1 MRKKRVL
8 ILSEGFGSGHT
19 QAGYALAAGMK
30 RMNPNIQTKVIEL
43 GSFLNP
49 TVAPWI
55 LSAYRLTIHTNP
67 GLVGLLY
74 RKQHDK
80 PLSKLTTMALHRLFY
95 HHTAEI
101 IEHLRPDLIVSTHP
115 IPTNIIS
122 RLKAAG
128 LDIPLYTVITDYDA
142 HASWINAEVDRFLV
156 STDSVRQL
164 LLDRGVYPSNVQV
177 TGIPVHPDFWSTE
190 DKASVRRKLNIKNMP
205 TVFIMGGG
213 WGLVSNNQL
222 TEQLIQWKEHVQLVF
237 CLGSNQK
244 LLDKMKNDP
253 KFQHENIVL
262 MGHTREISKWMDA
275 SDLLV
280 TKPGGMT
287 CTEALAK
294 GLPMLFCES
303 LPGQE
308 EMNREYFVTRGY
320 GEALK
325 NENVIEDWLCKLA
338 CGEKIDMQRG
348 SQRTSMPFDSNGT
361 DSYNPSRCATE
372 LVNMLD
378 YTAQQA
384 NMLTT
389 HGIPVGI

>member
-80 PLSKLTTMALHRLFY
+80 PLSKLTTMALHRIFY
-95 HHTAEI
+95 HHTAEV
-101 IEHLRPDLIVSTHP
+101 IEHLKPDLIVSTHP

-122 RLKAAG
+122 RLKSAG
-128 LDIPLYTVITDYDA
+128 LDVPLYTIITDYDA
-142 HASWINAEVDRFLV
+142 HASWINAQVDRFLV
-156 STDSVRQL
+156 STDSVRNL
-164 LLDRGVYPSNVQV
+164 LLNRGVYARNIQV

-190 DKASVRRKLNIKNMP
+190 DKTSVRRTLKIKDMP

-222 TEQLIQWKEHVQLVF
+222 IQQLLRWKEQVQLVF

-244 LLDKMKNDP
+244 LLDKMRHDP
-253 KFQHENIVL
+253 KFQHGNIVL
-262 MGHTREISKWMDA
+262 MGHTSEISKWMDA
-275 SDLLV
+275 SDLLI

-308 EMNREYFVTRGY
+308 EMNREYFVNRGY
-320 GEALK
+320 GEALQ
-325 NENVIEDWLCKLA
+325 NENILEDWLRKLA
-338 CGEKIDMQRG
+338 RGEKIRIERG
-348 SQRTSMPFDSNGT
+348 FQPSHFDYPGR
-361 DSYNPSRCATE
+361 DGYNPSRCASE
-372 LVNMLD
+372 VVKLLD
-378 YTAQQA
+378 YSEQQA
-384 NMLTT
+384 SILST

>member
-30 RMNPNIQTKVIEL
+30 KMNPNIQTKVIEL

-67 GLVGLLY
+67 GLVGMLY

-95 HHTAEI
+95 HHTAEV
-101 IEHLRPDLIVSTHP
+101 IEQLRPDLIVSTHP

-128 LDIPLYTVITDYDA
+128 LNVPLYTVITDYDA
-142 HASWINAEVDRFLV
+142 HASWINSEVDRFLV
-156 STDSVRQL
+156 STDAVRKL
-164 LLDRGVYPSNVQV
+164 LLERGVYPNHIQV
-177 TGIPVHPDFWSTE
+177 TGIPVHPDFWSRE
-190 DKASVRRKLNIKNMP
+190 DQTSVRQTLNIKDLP
-205 TVFIMGGG
+205 TAFIMGGG
-213 WGLVSNNQL
+213 WGLVASDQL
-222 TEQLIQWKEHVQLVF
+222 IEQLLSWKERVQLVF
-237 CLGSNQK
+237 CLGSNRK
-244 LLDKMKNDP
+244 LLDKLRNDP
-253 KFQHENIVL
+253 RFQHEHIVL

-275 SDLLV
+275 SDLLI

-294 GLPMLFCES
+294 SLPMLFCES

-320 GEALK
+320 GEALQ
-325 NENVIEDWLCKLA
+325 NENVLEDWLGKLA
-338 CGEKIDMQRG
+338 RGEKIRILRG
-348 SQRTSMPFDSNGT
+348 SQPSRFDSSGR
-361 DSYNPSRCATE
+361 DYYSPSRCASE
-372 LVNMLD
+372 VVRMLD
-378 YTAQQA
+378 YPDQKTS
-384 NMLTT
+384 MLAS

>member
-55 LSAYRLTIHTNP
+55 ISAYRLTIHTNP
-67 GLVGLLY
+67 GLVGMLY

-95 HHTAEI
+95 HHTAEV
-101 IEHLRPDLIVSTHP
+101 IEHLRPDVIVSTHP

-122 RLKAAG
+122 RLKSVG
-128 LDIPLYTVITDYDA
+128 LNIPLYTVITDYDA
-142 HASWINAEVDRFLV
+142 HASWINAKVDRFLV
-156 STDSVRQL
+156 STDNVRRL
-164 LLDRGVYPSNVQV
+164 LLDRGVYPNQIQV

-190 DKASVRRKLNIKNMP
+190 DKASVRSTLNIKNMP

-213 WGLVSNNQL
+213 WGMVANNRLV
-222 TEQLIQWKEHVQLVF
+222 EQLLRWKDRVQLVF

-244 LLDKMKNDP
+244 LLEKMQTDM
-253 KFQHENIVL
+253 KFSHPNIVL
-262 MGHTREISKWMDA
+262 MGHTREISRWMDA
-275 SDLLV
+275 SDLLI

-294 GLPMLFCES
+294 GLPMLFCDS

-308 EMNREYFVTRGY
+308 EMNREYFVKRGY
-320 GEALK
+320 GKALQ
-325 NENVIEDWLCKLA
+325 NENVLEEWLCKLA
-338 CGEKIDMQRG
+338 TGENIRMDEG
-348 SQRTSMPFDSNGT
+348 SVPSHFDAPGKDYYS
-361 DSYNPSRCATE
+361 PSRCASE
-372 LVNMLD
+372 VVKLLD
-378 YTAQQA
+378 YPSPQPGVLAP
-384 NMLTT
+384 
-389 HGIPVGI
+389 HSIPVGI

>member
-55 LSAYRLTIHTNP
+55 ISAYRLTIHTNP

-74 RKQHDK
+74 RKQHAK
-80 PLSKLTTMALHRLFY
+80 RLSKLTTMALHRLFY
-95 HHTAEI
+95 HHTAEV
-101 IEHLRPDLIVSTHP
+101 IEHLRPDLIISTHP

-128 LDIPLYTVITDYDA
+128 LNVPLYTVITDYDA

-156 STDSVRQL
+156 STESVRKL
-164 LLDRGVYPSNVQV
+164 LLDRGVYSQNVQV
-177 TGIPVHPDFWSTE
+177 TGIPVHPDFWLTE
-190 DKASVRRKLNIKNMP
+190 DKTSVRRLLKIKNMP

-213 WGLVSNNQL
+213 WGLVSNQKL
-222 TEQLIQWKEHVQLVF
+222 TRQINSFKEQVQLVF
-237 CLGSNQK
+237 CLGNNEK
-244 LLDKMKNDP
+244 LLDKMKHDP
-253 KFQHENIVL
+253 MYQHENIVL
-262 MGHTREISKWMDA
+262 MGHTNEISKWMDA
-275 SDLLV
+275 SDLLI

-308 EMNREYFVTRGY
+308 EKNREYFVKLGY
-320 GEALK
+320 GEALN
-325 NENVIEDWLCKLA
+325 NENVLEEWLRKLA
-338 CGEKIDMQRG
+338 RGEQIQIARG
-348 SQRTSMPFDSNGT
+348 FLPSRFDSLGRECCYSPSLCASEVVRLLNGS
-361 DSYNPSRCATE
+361 D
-372 LVNMLD
+372 
-378 YTAQQA
+378 QA
-384 NMLTT
+384 RVLTT

>member
-30 RMNPNIQTKVIEL
+30 KMNPNIQAKVIEL

-55 LSAYRLTIHTNP
+55 ISAYRLTIHTNP

-80 PLSKLTTMALHRLFY
+80 PLSKLTTMALHRIFY
-95 HHTAEI
+95 HHTAEV

-128 LDIPLYTVITDYDA
+128 LNVPLYTVITDYDA
-142 HASWINAEVDRFLV
+142 HASWINKEVDRFLV
-156 STDSVRQL
+156 STDTVRQL
-164 LLDRGVYPSNVQV
+164 LLDRGVYPENVKV
-177 TGIPVHPDFWSTE
+177 TGIPVHPDFWSSE
-190 DKASVRRKLNIKNMP
+190 DKTCVRNALNIKNMP
-205 TVFIMGGG
+205 TVLVMGGG
-213 WGLVSNNQL
+213 WGLVSNHRLVQQL
-222 TEQLIQWKEHVQLVF
+222 VRWKDQVQLVF
-237 CLGSNQK
+237 CCGSNQK
-244 LLDKMKNDP
+244 LLDKLKNDP
-253 KFQHENIVL
+253 RFAHENIVL
-262 MGHTREISKWMDA
+262 LGHTREISKWMDA
-275 SDLLV
+275 SDLLI

-308 EMNREYFVTRGY
+308 EMNREYFVKRGY
-320 GEALK
+320 GEALQ
-325 NENVIEDWLCKLA
+325 NENVLEEWLRKLA
-338 CGEKIDMQRG
+338 HGEQLRLERG
-348 SQRTSMPFDSNGT
+348 SQPSRFDSPAK
-361 DSYNPSRCATE
+361 DSYSPSRCATE
-372 LVNMLD
+372 VAKTLE
-378 YTAQQA
+378 YPQQREGMI
-384 NMLTT
+384 NV

>member
-30 RMNPNIQTKVIEL
+30 KMNPDIQTKVIEL

-67 GLVGLLY
+67 GLVGMLY

-95 HHTAEI
+95 HHTAEV
-101 IEHLRPDLIVSTHP
+101 IEQLRPDLIVSTHP

-128 LDIPLYTVITDYDA
+128 LNVPLYTVITDYDA
-142 HASWINAEVDRFLV
+142 HASWINSEVDRFLV
-156 STDSVRQL
+156 STDAVRKL
-164 LLDRGVYPSNVQV
+164 LLERGVYPNHIQV
-177 TGIPVHPDFWSTE
+177 TGIPVHPDFWSRE
-190 DKASVRRKLNIKNMP
+190 DQTSVRQTLNIKDMP
-205 TVFIMGGG
+205 TAFIMGGG
-213 WGLVSNNQL
+213 WGLVASDQL
-222 TEQLIQWKEHVQLVF
+222 IEQLLSWKERVQLVF
-237 CLGSNQK
+237 CLGSNRK
-244 LLDKMKNDP
+244 LLDKLRNDP
-253 KFQHENIVL
+253 RFQHEHIVL

-275 SDLLV
+275 SDLLI

-294 GLPMLFCES
+294 SLPMLFCES

-320 GEALK
+320 GEALQ
-325 NENVIEDWLCKLA
+325 NENVLEDWLGKLA
-338 CGEKIDMQRG
+338 RGEKIQLRRG
-348 SQRTSMPFDSNGT
+348 SQLSRFDSPGR
-361 DSYNPSRCATE
+361 DYYSPSRCATE
-372 LVNMLD
+372 VVRMLD
-378 YTAQQA
+378 YPEQKASLLA
-384 NMLTT
+384 A